1 VNPNLFSYIWQHSKR
16 EQIAILILIVA
27 ALPFYWLSLDVPKR
41 IVNEALQGEAF
52 TEGRTTAKLLEIS
65 FGLPEFLGGGTAHIF
80 DGFDFNQIEYL
91 LALSLLFLFFVLVN
105 GAFRYKINIDKGVL
119 AERMLRRLRFD
130 LFARLMRFRPED
142 IRQVKPAEAATMINN
157 EVEPIG
163 GFIGDAFVW
172 PAFLGTQAL
181 TALLFIMMQSFW
193 LGIVAMSIVLL
204 QAFII
209 PALRRKQLEY
219 ARQRQL
225 AARQLAG
232 RIGEMVDG
240 APLIQGHGIAGYS
253 KAEVSGRLAHLFKI
267 RVALYNRKYA
277 VKYLNTL
284 LSQITPFFFY
294 AIGGYFALTG
304 SLDIGQLVAVIAAY
318 KDLPPPIKELID
330 WDQRRADVT
339 IKYQQ
344 VISQFSTEKLQPEAE
359 GHDEVE
365 VISNAPLQ
373 FDGVRVLDQRSS
385 PLLDAVSMKIER
397 PSHVAI
403 VGAPSS
409 GRDIFMR
416 LLGRQITDYEGK
428 LRLGDYELS
437 SLNNVTAGRLMA
449 YAPPEAIL
457 FPGPLRDNVAFS
469 LKRRVPDH
477 GKALTAEQRQ
487 DIIESKR
494 SGNPVINADADWTDY
509 DAAGASSSE
518 DLDLSLLRALRIT
531 GLEDTIYEFGLL
543 GTLPQNTDSN
553 VLQRFVDARK
563 VVQQRLKDE
572 NLLEVVEPFDPEL
585 FNRNASLGKN
595 LVFGVVAGKRLSER
609 GLSCDRFARSILGA
623 EGLEK
628 PLTDMGLAIAET
640 TLETFADLPPGH
652 QLFERYALIQSSELD
667 DFARIIEKAKARDA
681 GTRMSRLDYERL
693 IDLALQYIEPQHR
706 LNLIDPALEQ
716 RVLRARKSFIQ
727 YLPQDYAQEIEF
739 YDSRHFIHAAAI
751 RDNLLFGR
759 VAFGVANAEQQVA
772 GVLRDTLTDLGLL
785 ETVYRLGLEYD
796 VGPAGKLLFA
806 PQRVAVNLARCLVKN
821 PDILV
826 IDTSLSDFS
835 TGETKTMVHNLQ
847 QEMSGKTLIM
857 AFSDREH
864 VAGFDRVIEFDGVR
878 ISDYGLKHIAQGVAE
893 RVAESSEEL
902 S

>member
-1 VNPNLFSYIWQHSKR
+1 VNPNLFSYVWQHSKR

-27 ALPFYWLSLDVPKR
+27 SLPFYWLSLDVPKR

-52 TEGRTTAKLLEIS
+52 TEGSTTAKLFEVS
-65 FGLPEFLGGGTAHIF
+65 FDLPAFLGGGTAHIF
-80 DGFDFNQIEYL
+80 DGFDFNQIQYL
-91 LALSLLFLFFVLVN
+91 LALSFLFLFFVLVN

-193 LGIVAMSIVLL
+193 LGLVAMAIVLV

-219 ARQRQL
+219 ARKRQI

-240 APLIQGHGIAGYS
+240 APLIQGHGVSDYS
-253 KAEVSGRLAHLFKI
+253 QAEVSGRLAYLFKI

-318 KDLPPPIKELID
+318 KDLPPPVKELID

-344 VISQFSTEKLQPEAE
+344 VISQFSAEKLQPEIT
-359 GHDEVE
+359 GDEAVK
-365 VISNAPLQ
+365 VADDAPLQ

-385 PLLDAVSMKIER
+385 PLLDAVNMTIER
-397 PSHVAI
+397 PSHVAV
-403 VGAPSS
+403 VGPPGS

-416 LLGRQITDYEGK
+416 LLGRQITDFEGK
-428 LRLGDYELS
+428 LRIGDHELNGLS
-437 SLNNVTAGRLMA
+437 NVAAGRFMA
-449 YAPPEAIL
+449 YAPPEPFL
-457 FPGPLRDNVAFS
+457 FPGPLRDNIAFP
-469 LKRRVPDH
+469 LKRRQPAH
-477 GKALTAEQRQ
+477 GKTLTLEERK
-487 DIIESKR
+487 DIVEAQR
-494 SGNPVINADADWTDY
+494 SGNPTINADADWIDY
-509 DAAGASSSE
+509 DAAGVASDKE
-518 DLDLSLLRALRIT
+518 LDLALLKALRT
-531 GLEDTIYEFGLL
+531 VGLEDTIYEFGLL
-543 GTLPQNTDSN
+543 GTLPKDTDAD
-553 VLQRFVDARK
+553 LLKRFVDARR
-563 VVQQRLKDE
+563 VVRQRLRDH
-572 NLLEVVEPFDPEL
+572 NLLDVVEPFDPER

-595 LVFGVVAGKRLSER
+595 LVFGVVAGERLSAR
-609 GLSCDRFARSILGA
+609 GLSCDRFVRSIIGA

-628 PLTDMGLAIAET
+628 PLVEMGLAIAQT
-640 TLETFADLPPGH
+640 TIETFADLPPGH

-667 DFARIIEKAKARDA
+667 EFAEIIEKANARDA
-681 GTRMSRLDYERL
+681 GMRMSRTDYERL
-693 IDLALQYIEPQHR
+693 IDLALQYSEPRHR
-706 LNLIDPALEQ
+706 LSLIDPVLEQ
-716 RVLRARKSFIQ
+716 RILRARKSFIQ
-727 YLPQDYAQEIEF
+727 YLPQDYAEEIEF
-739 YDSRHFIHAAAI
+739 YDPQHFIHAAAI

-759 VAFGVANAEQQVA
+759 VSFDVANADRQVA
-772 GVLRDTLTDLGLL
+772 DVLQDTLTDLGLL
-785 ETVYRLGLEYD
+785 ETVYKLGLEYD

-806 PQRVAVNLARCLVKN
+806 PQRVAINLARCLVKN
-821 PDILV
+821 PDLLV
-826 IDTSLSDFS
+826 IDASLSDFS
-835 TGETKTMVHNLQ
+835 AGEAESMVRNLQ
-847 QEMSGKTLIM
+847 QAMQEKTLIM
-857 AFSDREH
+857 AFGDRQHTE
-864 VAGFDRVIEFDGVR
+864 GFDRVIEFDGVR
-878 ISDYGLKHIAQGVAE
+878 VSDYGLTQVARNTAE
-893 RVAESSEEL
+893 RVMEPSK
-902 S
+902 